1 MKIFTDRKDKGEKYG
16 NVWAER
22 EKGKK
27 GKRKNNIKT
36 YNCFFVV
43 VVFACLFLV
52 LFVVSLLLCTCL
64 QFHLVQW

>member
-1 MKIFTDRKDKGEKYG
+1 MKIFTDRKDKGENYG

-36 YNCFFVV
+36 FIIVFVV
-43 VVFACLFLV
+43 VVFACLFLFRFYCV
-52 LFVVSLLLCTCL
+52 HASNST
-64 QFHLVQW
+64 